1 MQAVHHRYF
10 VLLSLILVLI
20 VFELAAPE
28 GDGAR
33 LVAVV
38 LQAATLVA
46 AVVTS
51 AVHRWVVRVTAAACG
66 LLVVAAFGAVL
77 GTEDLGGDSARVI
90 SVLLV
95 ALAPT
100 AIVLGLR
107 RHFREQGGVTLQ
119 TMFGVLCIY
128 LLLGLFFGTLYGAVQ
143 SLSNEHFFTTGAV
156 HGSSDFLY
164 FSYSTLTTVG
174 YGDLIAATNLGRSL
188 AISEALI
195 GQIYLVT
202 VVGLIVAGLSPT
214 RLGRRA

>member
-1 MQAVHHRYF
+1 MSAVHHRYF

-20 VFELAAPE
+20 VFELAAPD

-33 LVAVV
+33 LVVV
-38 LQAATLVA
+38 ILQAATLVA
-46 AVVTS
+46 AFVTS
-51 AVHRWVVRVTAAACG
+51 AVHFWVVRLTVAACT
-66 LLVVAAFGAVL
+66 LLVIAAVGAVL

-107 RHFREQGGVTLQ
+107 RHFREEGGVTLQ

-156 HGSSDFLY
+156 H
-164 FSYSTLTTVG
+164 
-174 YGDLIAATNLGRSL
+174 
-188 AISEALI
+188 
-195 GQIYLVT
+195 
-202 VVGLIVAGLSPT
+202 
-214 RLGRRA
+214 